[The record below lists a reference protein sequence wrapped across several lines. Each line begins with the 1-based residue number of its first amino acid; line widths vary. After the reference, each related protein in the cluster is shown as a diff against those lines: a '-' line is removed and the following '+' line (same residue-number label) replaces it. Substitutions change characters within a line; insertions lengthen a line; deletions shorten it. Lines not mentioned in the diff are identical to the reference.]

1 MKIKHIIAN
10 VLSMPIRNRE
20 KRNLF
25 RKAVSGFY
33 LKDILSFFKF
43 EKAEKKDKSILLVE
57 TNVTHGEVIAG
68 YVKYF
73 IDLGYQ
79 VDILINSDILKENP
93 FCRLDLSEVRIFNSH
108 YSMMYFFLKLKQL
121 IRYKHIVLMTS
132 AGYYT
137 KTSKGYDTVFSFY
150 KDIKKHPSLFVVEH
164 DLIDVKRFEEEDLI
178 KKNRLLT
185 LGHLSQGVFAS
196 PILFGDMKITPKN
209 EITTFIT
216 VGAINSVRKYHQ
228 ILIDSIKSLAQ
239 QNLKF
244 KVLVVG
250 LGALENLPI
259 EVHPYIE
266 ILGRLDFP
274 KMFEAV
280 ENADFFLPL
289 LDPNSQEHERYITT
303 GVTGS
308 AQLIYAFSKVPV
320 IHPKFAEFYGFDDSN
335 ALVIDDLQIGM
346 KQAIEMDPLDYLEK
360 QQALTNLANALKNET
375 IENLK
380 RIMG

>member
-1 MKIKHIIAN
+1 MEIRHLLAN
-10 VLSMPIRNRE
+10 VLSMPIRNKE
-20 KRNLF
+20 KRHFF
-25 RKAVSGFY
+25 RKIVSSFY

-43 EKAEKKDKSILLVE
+43 EKAEKKDKSILLLE

-79 VDILINSDILKENP
+79 VDVLVNPDVLRENP
-93 FCRLDLSEVRIFNSH
+93 FCRLNLDNIRIFNSN
-108 YSMMYFFLKLKQL
+108 YAMMCFFLKLKQL
-121 IRYKHIVLMTS
+121 IKYKHVFLMTS
-132 AGYYT
+132 AGYYVR
-137 KTSKGYDTVFSFY
+137 SKNTYGSVFAFF
-150 KDIKKHPSLFVVEH
+150 KEIRKHPSLFVVEH
-164 DLIDVKRFEEEDLI
+164 DLIDIKRFDEEDLL

-185 LGHLSQGVFAS
+185 LGHFSQGVFAS
-196 PILFGDMKITPKN
+196 PILFGDVKITPKN

-216 VGAINSVRKYHQ
+216 VGAINSVRKNHQ

-250 LGALENLPI
+250 FGSVENLPI
-259 EVHPYIE
+259 EIHPYIE

-280 ENADFFLPL
+280 EKADFFLPL
-289 LDPNSQEHERYITT
+289 LDPNSVEHERYITT

-308 AQLIYAFSKVPV
+308 AQLIYAFSKIPV
-320 IHPKFAEFYGFDDSN
+320 IHSKFAPFYGFDNSN
-335 ALVIDDLQIGM
+335 ALVVDDLEEGM
-346 KQAIEMDPLDYLEK
+346 KQAIEMNSLDYLQK
-360 QQALTNLANALKNET
+360 QQELSKLAQELKKET